1 MKFET
6 KIKKELARLTD
17 ESDHIQAKIMEG
29 WKLYQGDNIF
39 ILQGKLKKEIIRLK
53 TAVICNDYTDLK
65 EYK

>member
-39 ILQGKLKKEIIRLK
+39 ILQGKLKKEIKRLK